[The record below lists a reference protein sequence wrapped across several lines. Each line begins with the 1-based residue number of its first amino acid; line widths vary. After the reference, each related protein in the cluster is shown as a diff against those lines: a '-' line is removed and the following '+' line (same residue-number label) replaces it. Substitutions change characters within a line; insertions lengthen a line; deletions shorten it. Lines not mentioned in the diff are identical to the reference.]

1 MGRRKDV
8 VVNRLFE
15 IIKPTAIPRVPMA
28 VALSNYSGLNVEAVK
43 EIAVELNKCRRIN
56 SLPNYRMV
64 SILLRVLPDDDIRYI
79 LKLNREARYGNEQR
93 TPDELLAIGIF
104 KKRINEKFGKNI
116 NSTFSELVKKH
127 VDLNVIPCEPILD
140 ELEEYFNNS
149 EMMILRMV
157 VRGYNPKNEDDLNTI
172 SLLSA
177 EHRQIIRE
185 NRKKERDRLLY
196 EYEKKCR
203 N

>member
-104 KKRINEKFGKNI
+104 KKRINEKFGKII

>member
-104 KKRINEKFGKNI
+104 KKRINEKFRKTI

-157 VRGYNPKNEDDLNTI
+157 VRGYNPKNEDALNTI

>member
-79 LKLNREARYGNEQR
+79 LKLSREARYGNEQR

-104 KKRINEKFGKNI
+104 KKRINEKFGKII

>member
-93 TPDELLAIGIF
+93 TPDA
-104 KKRINEKFGKNI
+104 
-116 NSTFSELVKKH
+116 V
-127 VDLNVIPCEPILD
+127 
-140 ELEEYFNNS
+140 
-149 EMMILRMV
+149 
-157 VRGYNPKNEDDLNTI
+157 
-172 SLLSA
+172 
-177 EHRQIIRE
+177 
-185 NRKKERDRLLY
+185 
-196 EYEKKCR
+196 
-203 N
+203 

>member
-1 MGRRKDV
+1 
-8 VVNRLFE
+8 
-15 IIKPTAIPRVPMA
+15 MA
-28 VALSNYSGLNVEAVK
+28 M
-43 EIAVELNKCRRIN
+43 NK
-56 SLPNYRMV
+56 
-64 SILLRVLPDDDIRYI
+64 
-79 LKLNREARYGNEQR
+79 
-93 TPDELLAIGIF
+93 ELLM
-104 KKRINEKFGKNI
+104 
-116 NSTFSELVKKH
+116 
-127 VDLNVIPCEPILD
+127 PCEPILD

>member
-104 KKRINEKFGKNI
+104 KKRINEKFRKTI

>member
-104 KKRINEKFGKNI
+104 KKRINEKFGKTI

-185 NRKKERDRLLY
+185 NRKKERNRLLY

>member
-1 MGRRKDV
+1 MGTRKDV

-64 SILLRVLPDDDIRYI
+64 SILLRVLPNEDIRYI

-104 KKRINEKFGKNI
+104 KKRINEKFDKTI

-157 VRGYNPKNEDDLNTI
+157 VRGYNPKNEDALNTI

>member
-1 MGRRKDV
+1 MGTRKDV

-64 SILLRVLPDDDIRYI
+64 SVLLRVLPDEDIRYI

-104 KKRINEKFGKNI
+104 KKRINEKFDKTI

-157 VRGYNPKNEDDLNTI
+157 VRGYNPKNEDALNTI

>member
-104 KKRINEKFGKNI
+104 KKRINEKFWKTI

>member
-104 KKRINEKFGKNI
+104 KKRINKKFGKTI

>member
-104 KKRINEKFGKNI
+104 KKRINEKFGETI

>member
-93 TPDELLAIGIF
+93 TPDELLAIGVF
-104 KKRINEKFGKNI
+104 KKRINEKFRKTI